1 VTEVLEP
8 SRGWVG
14 LRLGEL
20 WRYRELVLFFTW
32 RNVLVRYKQTAL
44 GIAWAVLQPLFLMLL
59 MTLFFGKYADQAGVP
74 GPVYY
79 LAALVPWMV
88 FSNSVAQSANSL
100 VSNANLL
107 SKVYFPRLTAPI
119 AAVLGTLVDF
129 FAAFAILV
137 VFILAYGVHPRWS
150 ALAIVPALLLL
161 AVVSAL
167 AIGLWLSALSVTYR
181 DVQYIVPFLIQ
192 LGLFASVFAG
202 TVTREPLRT
211 ILALNPMAGVIE
223 GFRYALVGAHTAP
236 GRMVAVSVVVA
247 LALLVSGAYYFRRT
261 ERTFADVV

>member
-1 VTEVLEP
+1 METSAAPRPRDALVTEVLEP

-150 ALAIVPALLLL
+150 
-161 AVVSAL
+161 
-167 AIGLWLSALSVTYR
+167 
-181 DVQYIVPFLIQ
+181 
-192 LGLFASVFAG
+192 
-202 TVTREPLRT
+202 
-211 ILALNPMAGVIE
+211 
-223 GFRYALVGAHTAP
+223 
-236 GRMVAVSVVVA
+236 
-247 LALLVSGAYYFRRT
+247 
-261 ERTFADVV
+261 